1 MKNKYFIFAIMLL
14 VVGIIYTG
22 CGDNRENAKENV
34 QQANQEMMDA
44 QTEYDKEW
52 KLFKT
57 EAEAKISVNQKTI
70 DDFKTAMVTTSS
82 KFKAKYENQVLTLEQ
97 KNIEL
102 MKKLNDYQYKGKE
115 NWEEFKRGF
124 NDDIYLVENS
134 LKDIFAKKE

>member
-1 MKNKYFIFAIMLL
+1 MTTKRTLILLL
-14 VVGIIYTG
+14 VIFTFSTQTHSQEREIINLNTAWKFSKG
-22 CGDNRENAKENV
+22 HN
-34 QQANQEMMDA
+34 EMA
-44 QTEYDKEW
+44 H
-52 KLFKT
+52 
-57 EAEAKISVNQKTI
+57 QKTI